1 MEANS
6 LDNEPTRKPAQAGA
20 HDKHPE
26 VQPLL
31 NNNHRTLGGS
41 SSINGPSSV
50 NESRDIESEGFIKDR
65 LFQIR
70 KGYRIFIHNSKWIL
84 NVLILINTLWLVTT
98 LISDFFFNIDV
109 LFGFS
114 NRYASFND
122 LTLIFISIVANSFNL
137 WFNKLGLYSALDYG
151 LNVTLCVL
159 TLFNLALTYMIK
171 YTRQRIGFVGTFT
184 YLWTSFSFFVG
195 AILDWYLVFYND
207 SINEPLEERSIEDTT
222 ITVNDNNANVENSN
236 NINNSNGGQY
246 GSAPTTPTR
255 EVRPVQGKH
264 TLTEWVFIG
273 FRNSI
278 KSAILIFFTL
288 FTLNTLLTT
297 LDTYRLTH
305 KLPITV
311 QSPSYEA
318 FHYVDAAKTY
328 KLHITCYGDVFNQS
342 NETESTDRKKK
353 QQPIILFEHGGYD
366 TGYLSATWI
375 EELYHLD
382 RVQRYCLYDRP
393 GYGLSDSPPAP
404 ISIAMVAESLRY
416 ALIKDAKIMGPFTTV
431 GYDLGGLFTRVFT
444 AKNVD
449 IVDSMMLVESWH
461 EELLLKNYVQR
472 LLPPGRGDGDDGD
485 GNDGDN
491 RDGRN
496 HDKTWLPSEIER
508 HNEFRLWWKGIWS
521 SLGWRLQTSWLL
533 AHHGSKERIFGRD
546 MKYQGRFLRS
556 KFLESVTSSILSYK
570 DVTNNRESL
579 QNVKT
584 SIVSSK
590 EMVKKSALWG
600 DWQREL
606 TKISH
611 KTQEWKIVEGG
622 HEVYKYGLGKQQTQ
636 EVLLRLIGELDK
648 FSQD

>member
-1 MEANS
+1 MNANS
-6 LDNEPTRKPAQAGA
+6 LDSDPARTPKQRPDIDNE
-20 HDKHPE
+20 HPE
-26 VQPLL
+26 AQPLL
-31 NNNHRTLGGS
+31 NNSHRTLGGGS
-41 SSINGPSSV
+41 GNDPTL
-50 NESRDIESEGFIKDR
+50 NESRDIESDGFIKDS

-84 NVLILINTLWLVTT
+84 NILILVNTIWLVTT
-98 LISDFFFNIDV
+98 LISDFFFNINI

-122 LTLIFISIVANSFNL
+122 LTLIFISIIANSFNL
-137 WFNKLGLYSALDYG
+137 WFNKLGLYSALDYS

-159 TLFNLALTYMIK
+159 TLFNLALTYLIK

-184 YLWTSFSFFVG
+184 YLWTSFSFFIG
-195 AILDWYLVFYND
+195 AILDWYLFFYNN
-207 SINEPLEERSIEDTT
+207 SINEPLEERRIDDATT
-222 ITVNDNNANVENSN
+222 TTFNDDHTNNAQNRDR
-236 NINNSNGGQY
+236 GQY
-246 GSAPTTPTR
+246 GSGSPAPTHR
-255 EVRPVQGKH
+255 SQLVQNKH
-264 TLTEWVFIG
+264 TLTEWVSIG
-273 FRNSI
+273 FRNTI
-278 KSAILIFFTL
+278 KFLILIFFAL

-328 KLHITCYGDVFNQS
+328 QLHITCYGDVFDQEN
-342 NETESTDRKKK
+342 NTDSVDKDKKK
-353 QQPIILFEHGGYD
+353 QPIILFEHGGYD

-382 RVQRYCLYDRP
+382 KIQRYCLYDRP

-416 ALIKDAKIMGPFTTV
+416 ALIKDAKIKGPFTTV

-461 EELLLKNYVQR
+461 EELLLKNYIQR

-485 GNDGDN
+485 GDNDDD

-533 AHHGSKERIFGRD
+533 AHHGSKERIYGRD

-556 KFLESVTSSILSYK
+556 KFLESVTSSILSYR
-570 DVTNNRESL
+570 DVTNNAESL

-600 DWQREL
+600 DWQRDL

-611 KTQEWKIVEGG
+611 KTQEWKIVDGG
-622 HEVYKYGLGKQQTQ
+622 HEIYKYGLGKQQTQ
-636 EVLLRLIGELDK
+636 EVLLRLIGELGK
-648 FSQD
+648 LTQD

>member
-6 LDNEPTRKPAQAGA
+6 SGTGSARKPLQNTSGNGE
-20 HDKHPE
+20 HPE
-26 VQPLL
+26 EQPLL
-31 NNNHRTLGGS
+31 SNNHRTLGGS
-41 SSINGPSSV
+41 SANGPAV
-50 NESRDIESEGFIKDR
+50 DEGRDIESDGFIRDS

-84 NVLILINTLWLVTT
+84 NILIIINTVWLITT
-98 LISDFFFNIDV
+98 LISDFFFNINI

-122 LTLIFISIVANSFNL
+122 LTLIFISIIANSFNL

-151 LNVTLCVL
+151 LNVTLCIL
-159 TLFNLALTYMIK
+159 TLFNLMLTYMIK
-171 YTRQRIGFVGTFT
+171 FTRHRIGFVGTFT
-184 YLWTSFSFFVG
+184 YLWTSFSFFIG
-195 AILDWYLVFYND
+195 AVLDWYLLFYNN
-207 SINEPLEERSIEDTT
+207 SINEPLEERGIEDTT
-222 ITVNDNNANVENSN
+222 ANTLNSTHTNATDDT
-236 NINNSNGGQY
+236 GRGQY
-246 GSAPTTPTR
+246 GSGSPTPTR
-255 EVRPVQGKH
+255 RTELVQNKH
-264 TLTEWVFIG
+264 TLTEWVSIG
-273 FRNSI
+273 FRNTI
-278 KSAILIFFTL
+278 KFIILIFFTL
-288 FTLNTLLTT
+288 FTLNTLLTA

-311 QSPSYEA
+311 QSPSYEG

-328 KLHITCYGDVFNQS
+328 QLHITCYGDVFDQENKS
-342 NETESTDRKKK
+342 DSIGRDKKR
-353 QQPIILFEHGGYD
+353 QPIILFEHGGYD

-382 RVQRYCLYDRP
+382 KIQRYCLYDRP

-416 ALIKDAKIMGPFTTV
+416 ALIKDAKIKGPFTTV

-461 EELLLKNYVQR
+461 EELLLKNFIQR
-472 LLPPGRGDGDDGD
+472 LLPPGHGD
-485 GNDGDN
+485 GNDGDGDN
-491 RDGRN
+491 GDDRDSRN

-508 HNEFRLWWKGIWS
+508 HNEFKLWWKGIWS

-556 KFLESVTSSILSYK
+556 KFLESVTSSILSYR
-570 DVTNNRESL
+570 DVTNNAEAL

-622 HEVYKYGLGKQQTQ
+622 HEIYKYGLGKQQTQ
-636 EVLLRLIGELDK
+636 EVLLRLIGELGKLAED
-648 FSQD
+648 

>member
-1 MEANS
+1 MKANG
-6 LDNEPTRKPAQAGA
+6 LDNDPARTRMERT
-20 HDKHPE
+20 DIDSEHPE
-26 VQPLL
+26 AQPLL
-31 NNNHRTLGGS
+31 NNNHRTLGAGS
-41 SSINGPSSV
+41 ANGPAV
-50 NESRDIESEGFIKDR
+50 NEGRDIESDGFIKDS

-84 NVLILINTLWLVTT
+84 NILILINTIWLVTT
-98 LISDFFFNIDV
+98 LISDFFFNINI

-122 LTLIFISIVANSFNL
+122 LTLIFISIIANSFNL
-137 WFNKLGLYSALDYG
+137 WFNKLGLYSALDYS

-159 TLFNLALTYMIK
+159 TLFNLALTYLIK

-184 YLWTSFSFFVG
+184 YLWTSFSFFIG
-195 AILDWYLVFYND
+195 AILDWYLLFYNN
-207 SINEPLEERSIEDTT
+207 SINEPLEERRID
-222 ITVNDNNANVENSN
+222 DANISTFNENHT
-236 NINNSNGGQY
+236 NSTENRDRSQY
-246 GSAPTTPTR
+246 GSGSPTPTHR
-255 EVRPVQGKH
+255 SQLVQNKH
-264 TLTEWVFIG
+264 TLTEWVSIG
-273 FRNSI
+273 FRNTI
-278 KSAILIFFTL
+278 KFLILIFFAL

-328 KLHITCYGDVFNQS
+328 QLHITCYGDVFDQEN
-342 NETESTDRKKK
+342 NTDLSENKK
-353 QQPIILFEHGGYD
+353 QPIILFEHGGYD

-382 RVQRYCLYDRP
+382 KIQRYCLYDRP

-416 ALIKDAKIMGPFTTV
+416 ALIKDAKIKGPFTTV

-461 EELLLKNYVQR
+461 EELLLKNYIQR

-485 GNDGDN
+485 DGNGNDG
-491 RDGRN
+491 DGRN

-533 AHHGSKERIFGRD
+533 AHHGSKERIYGRD

-556 KFLESVTSSILSYK
+556 KFLESVTSSILSYR
-570 DVTNNRESL
+570 DVTNNAESL

-600 DWQREL
+600 DWQRDL

-622 HEVYKYGLGKQQTQ
+622 HEIYKYGLGKQQTQ
-636 EVLLRLIGELDK
+636 EVLLRLIGELGKLTYD
-648 FSQD
+648 

>member
-6 LDNEPTRKPAQAGA
+6 LGSEPARKPGQTTGV
-20 HDKHPE
+20 HDEHPE
-26 VQPLL
+26 AQPLL
-31 NNNHRTLGGS
+31 NNNHRTLGES
-41 SSINGPSSV
+41 SANGPTV
-50 NESRDIESEGFIKDR
+50 NEGRDIESDGFIKDS
-65 LFQIR
+65 LFQLR

-84 NVLILINTLWLVTT
+84 NILILINTIWLITT
-98 LISDFFFNIDV
+98 LISDFFFNINI

-122 LTLIFISIVANSFNL
+122 LILIFISIIANSFNL
-137 WFNKLGLYSALDYG
+137 WFNKLGLYSALDYS
-151 LNVTLCVL
+151 LNVTLCAL

-195 AILDWYLVFYND
+195 AILDWYLLFYNS
-207 SINEPLEERSIEDTT
+207 SISEPLEDRRIDEETT
-222 ITVNDNNANVENSN
+222 TTTATFNDNNANVTDSSN
-236 NINNSNGGQY
+236 RGRY
-246 GSAPTTPTR
+246 GSGSPTPTR
-255 EVRPVQGKH
+255 RSELVQNKH
-264 TLTEWVFIG
+264 TLTEWVSIG
-273 FRNSI
+273 FRNTV
-278 KSAILIFFTL
+278 KFAILIFFGL

-305 KLPITV
+305 KLPVSV

-328 KLHITCYGDVFNQS
+328 QLHITCYGDVFDQEND
-342 NETESTDRKKK
+342 TDPVDKKK
-353 QQPIILFEHGGYD
+353 QPIILFEHGGYD

-382 RVQRYCLYDRP
+382 KIQRYCLYDRP

-416 ALIKDAKIMGPFTTV
+416 ALIKDAKIKGPFTTV

-461 EELLLKNYVQR
+461 EELLLKNYIQR
-472 LLPPGRGDGDDGD
+472 LLPPGRGDGDDD
-485 GNDGDN
+485 DDDN

-508 HNEFRLWWKGIWS
+508 HNEFKLWWKGIWS

-533 AHHGSKERIFGRD
+533 AHHGSKERIYGRD
-546 MKYQGRFLRS
+546 MRYQGRFLRS
-556 KFLESVTSSILSYK
+556 KFLESVTSSILSYR
-570 DVTNNRESL
+570 DVTNNAEAL

-606 TKISH
+606 TKLSH
-611 KTQEWKIVEGG
+611 KTQEWKIVDGG
-622 HEVYKYGLGKQQTQ
+622 HEIYKYGLGKQQTQ
-636 EVLLRLIGELDK
+636 EVLLRLIGELGK
-648 FSQD
+648 LSQD

>member
-6 LDNEPTRKPAQAGA
+6 LGSEPARKPGQTTGV
-20 HDKHPE
+20 HDEHPE
-26 VQPLL
+26 AQPLL
-31 NNNHRTLGGS
+31 NNNHRTLGES
-41 SSINGPSSV
+41 SANGPTV
-50 NESRDIESEGFIKDR
+50 NEGRDIESDGFIKDS
-65 LFQIR
+65 LFQLR

-84 NVLILINTLWLVTT
+84 NILILINTIWLITT
-98 LISDFFFNIDV
+98 LISDFFFNINI

-122 LTLIFISIVANSFNL
+122 LILIFISIIANSFNL
-137 WFNKLGLYSALDYG
+137 WFNKLGLYSALDYS
-151 LNVTLCVL
+151 LNVTLCAL

-195 AILDWYLVFYND
+195 AILDWYLLFYNS
-207 SINEPLEERSIEDTT
+207 SISEPLEDRRIDEETT
-222 ITVNDNNANVENSN
+222 TTTTATFNDNNANVTDSSN
-236 NINNSNGGQY
+236 RGRY
-246 GSAPTTPTR
+246 GSGSPTPTR
-255 EVRPVQGKH
+255 RSELVQNKH
-264 TLTEWVFIG
+264 TLTEWVSIG
-273 FRNSI
+273 FRNTV
-278 KSAILIFFTL
+278 KFAILIFFGL

-305 KLPITV
+305 KLPVSV

-328 KLHITCYGDVFNQS
+328 QLHITCYGDVFDQEND
-342 NETESTDRKKK
+342 TDPVDKKK
-353 QQPIILFEHGGYD
+353 QPIILFEHGGYD

-382 RVQRYCLYDRP
+382 KIQRYCLYDRP

-416 ALIKDAKIMGPFTTV
+416 ALIKDAKIKGPFTTV

-461 EELLLKNYVQR
+461 EELLLKNYIQR
-472 LLPPGRGDGDDGD
+472 LLPPGRGDGDDD
-485 GNDGDN
+485 DDDN

-508 HNEFRLWWKGIWS
+508 HNEFKLWWKGIWS

-533 AHHGSKERIFGRD
+533 AHHGSKERIYGRD
-546 MKYQGRFLRS
+546 MRYQGRFLRS
-556 KFLESVTSSILSYK
+556 KFLESVTSSILSYR
-570 DVTNNRESL
+570 DVTNNVEAL

-590 EMVKKSALWG
+590 EMVKKISAMG
-600 DWQREL
+600 
-606 TKISH
+606 
-611 KTQEWKIVEGG
+611 
-622 HEVYKYGLGKQQTQ
+622 
-636 EVLLRLIGELDK
+636 
-648 FSQD
+648 

>member
-1 MEANS
+1 MKANGLDTDPARTPLHRTNIENEHSEA
-6 LDNEPTRKPAQAGA
+6 E
-20 HDKHPE
+20 
-26 VQPLL
+26 PLL

-41 SSINGPSSV
+41 SANSPTV
-50 NESRDIESEGFIKDR
+50 NESRDIESDGFIKDS

-84 NVLILINTLWLVTT
+84 NILILINTVWLVTT
-98 LISDFFFNIDV
+98 LISDFFFNINI

-122 LTLIFISIVANSFNL
+122 LTLIFISIIANSFNL
-137 WFNKLGLYSALDYG
+137 WFNKLGLYSALDYS

-159 TLFNLALTYMIK
+159 TLFNLALTYLIK
-171 YTRQRIGFVGTFT
+171 YTRQRIGFIGTFT

-195 AILDWYLVFYND
+195 AILDWYLLFYNN
-207 SINEPLEERSIEDTT
+207 SMNEPLEERIVDDTT
-222 ITVNDNNANVENSN
+222 ERATEDRD
-236 NINNSNGGQY
+236 QY
-246 GSAPTTPTR
+246 GSGSPTPTQR
-255 EVRPVQGKH
+255 SQLVRNKH
-264 TLTEWVFIG
+264 TLTEWVSIG
-273 FRNSI
+273 FRNTI
-278 KSAILIFFTL
+278 KFAILIFFAL

-305 KLPITV
+305 KLPISV

-328 KLHITCYGDVFNQS
+328 QLHITCYGDVFDLEN
-342 NETESTDRKKK
+342 NTDSMDGDKKK
-353 QQPIILFEHGGYD
+353 QPIILFEHGGYD

-382 RVQRYCLYDRP
+382 KIQRYCLYDRP

-416 ALIKDAKIMGPFTTV
+416 ALIKDAKIKGPFTTV

-461 EELLLKNYVQR
+461 EELLLKNYIQR
-472 LLPPGRGDGDDGD
+472 LLPPGRGDDDDGHGDDGD
-485 GNDGDN
+485 D

-496 HDKTWLPSEIER
+496 HDKTWLPSDIER
-508 HNEFRLWWKGIWS
+508 HNEFKLWWKGIWS

-533 AHHGSKERIFGRD
+533 AHHGSKERIYGRD

-556 KFLESVTSSILSYK
+556 KFLESVTSSILSYR
-570 DVTNNRESL
+570 DVTNNAESL

-600 DWQREL
+600 DWQRDL

-611 KTQEWKIVEGG
+611 KTQEWRIVDGG
-622 HEVYKYGLGKQQTQ
+622 HEIYKYGLGKQQTQ
-636 EVLLRLIGELDK
+636 EVLLRLIGELGK
-648 FSQD
+648 LTQD

>member
-6 LDNEPTRKPAQAGA
+6 LGSEPARKPGQTTGV
-20 HDKHPE
+20 HDEHPE
-26 VQPLL
+26 AQPLL
-31 NNNHRTLGGS
+31 NNNHRTLGES
-41 SSINGPSSV
+41 SANGPTV
-50 NESRDIESEGFIKDR
+50 NEGRDIESDGFIKDS
-65 LFQIR
+65 LFQLR

-84 NVLILINTLWLVTT
+84 NILILINTIWLITT
-98 LISDFFFNIDV
+98 LISDFFFNINI

-122 LTLIFISIVANSFNL
+122 LILIFISIIANSFNL
-137 WFNKLGLYSALDYG
+137 WFNKLGLYSALDYS
-151 LNVTLCVL
+151 LNVTLCAL

-195 AILDWYLVFYND
+195 AILDWYLLFYNS
-207 SINEPLEERSIEDTT
+207 SISEPLEDRRIDEETT
-222 ITVNDNNANVENSN
+222 TTTTATFNDNNANVTDSSN
-236 NINNSNGGQY
+236 RGRY
-246 GSAPTTPTR
+246 GSGSPTPTR
-255 EVRPVQGKH
+255 RSELVQNKH
-264 TLTEWVFIG
+264 TLTEWVSIG
-273 FRNSI
+273 FRNTV
-278 KSAILIFFTL
+278 KFAILIFFGL

-305 KLPITV
+305 KLPVSV

-328 KLHITCYGDVFNQS
+328 QLHITCYGDVFDQEND
-342 NETESTDRKKK
+342 TDPVDKKK
-353 QQPIILFEHGGYD
+353 QPIILFEHGGYD

-382 RVQRYCLYDRP
+382 KIQRYCLYDRP

-416 ALIKDAKIMGPFTTV
+416 ALIKDAKIKGPFTTV

-461 EELLLKNYVQR
+461 EELLLKNYIQR
-472 LLPPGRGDGDDGD
+472 LLPPGRGDGDDD
-485 GNDGDN
+485 DDDN

-508 HNEFRLWWKGIWS
+508 HNEFKLWWKGIWS

-533 AHHGSKERIFGRD
+533 AHHGSKERIYGRD
-546 MKYQGRFLRS
+546 MRYQGRFLRS
-556 KFLESVTSSILSYK
+556 KFLESVTSSILSYR
-570 DVTNNRESL
+570 DVTNNVEAL

-606 TKISH
+606 TKLSH
-611 KTQEWKIVEGG
+611 KTQEWKIVDGG
-622 HEVYKYGLGKQQTQ
+622 HEIYKYGLGKQQTQ
-636 EVLLRLIGELDK
+636 EVLLRLIGELGK
-648 FSQD
+648 LSQD